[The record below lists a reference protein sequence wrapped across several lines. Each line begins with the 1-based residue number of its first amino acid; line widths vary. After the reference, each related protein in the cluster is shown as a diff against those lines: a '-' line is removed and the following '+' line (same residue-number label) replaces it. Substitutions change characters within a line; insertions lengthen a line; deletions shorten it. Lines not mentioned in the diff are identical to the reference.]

1 MKKIEARNIYKRF
14 QNLEVLKGIDLE
26 VSEGEVV
33 AVIGP
38 SGGGKS
44 TLLRC
49 LNKLET
55 IEKGSIIID
64 GETLAKDTGNGAEYA
79 SAEETRRIACK
90 MGMVFQQFNLFPHMT
105 VLENLIEAPVQVQ
118 KRNKEEV
125 IKEAEILLEKVGLS
139 EKRNVYPRKLSGGQQ
154 QRVAIA
160 RALAMKPAIML
171 FDEPTSSLDPELT
184 GEVLRTMRELAE
196 EKMTMVVVTHEM
208 GFAREVATK
217 VVFMADGHVQA
228 CGTPEEMKNRVLS
241 HKHAI
246 VLQSIWP
253 ISDYKDGEAIK
264 KAKGQHNAAGL
275 RLMKKLREEGHPGF
289 MIGSSGCS
297 LCNPCA
303 ITEGKPCNFPD
314 MKFSCISAFCIH
326 ARKLAE
332 SAGME
337 YDGNGTLA
345 LFGLYV
351 CD

>member
-1 MKKIEARNIYKRF
+1 MNKIEARNIYKKF

-26 VSEGEVV
+26 VAEGEVV

-55 IEKGSIIID
+55 IDRGSIIID
-64 GETLAKDTGNGAEYA
+64 GETLVKDNGSDVEYA
-79 SAEETRRIACK
+79 AEKDSRRIACK

-105 VLENLIEAPVQVQ
+105 VMENLIEAPVQVQ

-125 IKEAEILLEKVGLS
+125 IREAEVLLAKVGLLD
-139 EKRNVYPRKLSGGQQ
+139 KRDVYPRKLSGGQQ

-160 RALAMKPAIML
+160 RALAMKPSIML

-184 GEVLRTMRELAE
+184 GEVLKTMRELAE

-228 CGTPEEMKNRVLS
+228 QGTPKEIFENPTNERL
-241 HKHAI
+241 
-246 VLQSIWP
+246 
-253 ISDYKDGEAIK
+253 
-264 KAKGQHNAAGL
+264 KAFLKVIL
-275 RLMKKLREEGHPGF
+275 K
-289 MIGSSGCS
+289 
-297 LCNPCA
+297 
-303 ITEGKPCNFPD
+303 
-314 MKFSCISAFCIH
+314 
-326 ARKLAE
+326 
-332 SAGME
+332 
-337 YDGNGTLA
+337 
-345 LFGLYV
+345 
-351 CD
+351 

>member
-26 VSEGEVV
+26 VNEGEVV

-55 IEKGSIIID
+55 IEQGTIIID
-64 GETLAKDTGNGAEYA
+64 GETLAKDTGKGTEYTNAEDA
-79 SAEETRRIACK
+79 RRIACK

-118 KRNKEEV
+118 KRNKAEV
-125 IKEAEILLEKVGLS
+125 IKEAEVLLEKVGLS
-139 EKRNVYPRKLSGGQQ
+139 EKRDVYPRKLSGGQQ

-217 VVFMADGHVQA
+217 VVFMADGYVQA
-228 CGTPEEMKNRVLS
+228 CGTPEEIFENPTNERL
-241 HKHAI
+241 KHFLN
-246 VLQSIWP
+246 V
-253 ISDYKDGEAIK
+253 IK
-264 KAKGQHNAAGL
+264 K
-275 RLMKKLREEGHPGF
+275 
-289 MIGSSGCS
+289 
-297 LCNPCA
+297 
-303 ITEGKPCNFPD
+303 
-314 MKFSCISAFCIH
+314 
-326 ARKLAE
+326 
-332 SAGME
+332 
-337 YDGNGTLA
+337 
-345 LFGLYV
+345 
-351 CD
+351 

>member
-1 MKKIEARNIYKRF
+1 MKKIEARNICKKF

-26 VSEGEVV
+26 VNEGEVI

-55 IEKGSIIID
+55 IEQGTIIID
-64 GETLAKDTGNGAEYA
+64 GETLAKETANGAEYA
-79 SAEETRRIACK
+79 SPEDTRRIVCK

-139 EKRNVYPRKLSGGQQ
+139 EKRDVYPRKLSGGQQ

-228 CGTPEEMKNRVLS
+228 CGTPEEIFENPTNERLKAFLNV
-241 HKHAI
+241 
-246 VLQSIWP
+246 
-253 ISDYKDGEAIK
+253 IK
-264 KAKGQHNAAGL
+264 K
-275 RLMKKLREEGHPGF
+275 
-289 MIGSSGCS
+289 
-297 LCNPCA
+297 
-303 ITEGKPCNFPD
+303 
-314 MKFSCISAFCIH
+314 
-326 ARKLAE
+326 
-332 SAGME
+332 
-337 YDGNGTLA
+337 
-345 LFGLYV
+345 
-351 CD
+351 